1 MPQPDHLIQQNTAL
15 PVSDAAPDSF
25 AVRLVIDKQKA
36 QRELTKRVLEALGR
50 APKKVKAVYEKG
62 ESGLK
67 KAGEFYDRGKRFG
80 ELPMTR
86 KEDFA
91 DMQKDSES
99 EPNLRGMSSAHG
111 KRALA
116 ENPEWMSRAL
126 AQSGGLD
133 KLSQASAYSDNAKE
147 RDEQKKNA
155 EHSIHRDYS
164 EHSFAGRRS
173 AQDGEKASLGAPG
186 KGKNVAGKIA
196 GAGIGAIVE
205 GGGIPSAVFLYGL
218 ALLNDFPD
226 IADPFLKFFTG
237 DLAAIVDFLFDVFV
251 FLGFRYFLRNHINIP
266 GIKAWLTAMSIAE
279 ILPIPGLDNIDFLP
293 FWTLLAWVALRK
305 IKQANEAAADARTA
319 EDLQKREAVKV
330 GRIAGLAPA

>member
-1 MPQPDHLIQQNTAL
+1 MPQPDHLIQQNTAI

-36 QRELTKRVLEALGR
+36 QRELTKRALEALGR
-50 APKKVKAVYEKG
+50 MPQKVKAVYEKG
-62 ESGLK
+62 KRGLEE
-67 KAGEFYDRGKRFG
+67 GREFYDNAERFG
-80 ELPMTR
+80 NLPKTR

-99 EPNLRGMSSAHG
+99 EPNLRGMSSAQG
-111 KRALA
+111 KRAMA
-116 ENPEWMSRAL
+116 KNPEWMSRAL

-133 KLSQASAYSDNAKE
+133 KLSQAGAYSDNAKE
-147 RDEQKKNA
+147 RDEQKKTG
-155 EHSIHRDYS
+155 ERDIHRDYS
-164 EHSFAGRRS
+164 EHSFATRRR
-173 AQDGEKASLGAPG
+173 AQEGEKASLGASG
-186 KGKNVAGKIA
+186 KGKNVAGKVA
-196 GAGIGAIVE
+196 GAGIGAIAE
-205 GGGIPSAVFLYGL
+205 SGGMPAAVLLYGL

-237 DLAAIVDFLFDVFV
+237 NLAAIVDFLFDVFV

-305 IKQANEAAADARTA
+305 IKQAQEAATDARDTA
-319 EDLQKREAVKV
+319 DMERRAAVRV
-330 GRIAGLAPA
+330 GQIGALAPT